1 MDKDTGESRKID
13 SRAVS
18 ASAKGIG
25 EVTDMAIK
33 KPQRHKE
40 PFPADLEAE
49 RAILSCVLQRPD
61 TLDAALEI
69 IGPEDFSRGLHRS
82 LFDGMRRLANIGVGI
97 DAVTLRDE
105 LSRFDGPQPTPQDMV
120 ECVVEAFPSLMGD
133 YCRIVKGHA
142 TRRRIVHLAQH
153 WSNDAREG
161 MDPAELLG
169 KMEYE
174 VTDLL
179 GDHTGRMGI
188 RAKSDDMHEILR
200 EAEEGKLA
208 GWSTGLH
215 QYDDLSGGFYAGDF
229 VIVAGPTSIG
239 KSILALNL
247 CEHFAF
253 CRRRAAYFS
262 IEMPLHQL
270 IRRMLASRSGVSLDE
285 VRRHGMN
292 EEWRRVLG
300 DTAKTLGPVLDDN
313 LELWDVRQFTP
324 SKFRVLARAAKSR
337 GALAIVCVDF
347 IQLMEADDDATWET
361 KEREMA
367 HIAQGMK
374 AVARELGIVVI
385 GVSQL
390 NLQWVTQQ
398 RRPTKEDLKYSS
410 AIEQAADTILIL
422 CDEKP
427 EKGRYS
433 SGRLMLIVDKQRN
446 GATAHFYLRHP
457 EGRFRFE
464 EDN

>member
-1 MDKDTGESRKID
+1 
-13 SRAVS
+13 
-18 ASAKGIG
+18 
-25 EVTDMAIK
+25 MAIK
-33 KPQRHKE
+33 PPRRE
-40 PFPADLEAE
+40 RAAPSLPADHDAE
-49 RAILSCVLQRPD
+49 RAVLSCVLQNPD
-61 TLDAALEI
+61 SLDTALEL
-69 IGPEDFSRGLHRS
+69 IGPEDFHHGLHRA

-97 DAVTLRDE
+97 DAISLRDE
-105 LSRFDGPQPTPQDMV
+105 LSRFDGPQLRLSDV
-120 ECVVEAFPSLMGD
+120 AEIAIEAFPSMVGD
-133 YCRIVKGHA
+133 YCRIVKAHA
-142 TRRRIVHLAQH
+142 TRRRIMHLAQQ
-153 WSNDAREG
+153 WGVEAGEG
-161 MDPAELLG
+161 ADPSELLG

-179 GDHTGRMGI
+179 GDHAHRMGI
-188 RAKSDDMHEILR
+188 RGRSEDMHEILR

-208 GWSTGLH
+208 GWSTGLRR
-215 QYDDLSGGFYAGDF
+215 YDDLCGGFYPGDF

-253 CRRRAAYFS
+253 MRRRAAYFS

-292 EEWRRVLG
+292 DEWRRVLG

-347 IQLMEADDDATWET
+347 IQLMEADEDVSWET

-374 AVARELGIVVI
+374 AVARELGVVVI

-457 EGRFRFE
+457 EGKFKFE
-464 EDN
+464 EE